1 MQNYIFA
8 NEVENFHARTSLL
21 KVIKPLQFSFVVWT
35 EKKKKQGASYA
46 LPKIHELNSLGKG
59 VQLFSI

>member
-21 KVIKPLQFSFVVWT
+21 KVIKPLQFFICRTNYKTGCKLCST
-35 EKKKKQGASYA
+35 EDR
-46 LPKIHELNSLGKG
+46 IDNELIYIRSGK
-59 VQLFSI
+59 VYI